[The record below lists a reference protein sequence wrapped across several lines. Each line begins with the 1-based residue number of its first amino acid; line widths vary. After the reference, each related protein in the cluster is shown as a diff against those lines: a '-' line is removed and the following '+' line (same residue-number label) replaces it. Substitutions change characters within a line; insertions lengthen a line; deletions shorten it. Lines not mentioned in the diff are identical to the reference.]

1 MNRVAANVRL
11 GVTYGVGIGGTFA
24 LGSLV
29 TAFVRGAGFLD
40 DYRISLVGLIA
51 FNLLGGAATGAI
63 VGLLLPLA
71 KRSAIGASAV
81 GFVAMLPISLLGMLL
96 VTPPGEWSDVVPLGA
111 PVAAA
116 LLGGLIGPA
125 LRSQL
130 LGE

>member
-11 GVTYGVGIGGTFA
+11 GVIYGLAIGGTFA
-24 LGSLV
+24 LGSLITV
-29 TAFVRGAGFLD
+29 LVRGATFLD
-40 DYRISLVGLIA
+40 DYRISLLGLIA
-51 FNLLGGAATGAI
+51 FNLVGGAGTGAI
-63 VGLLLPLA
+63 AGLLLPLA

-81 GFVAMLPISLLGMLL
+81 GFVAMLPISFIGMLL
-96 VTPPGEWSDVVPLGA
+96 VTPPGEWREVIPLGA
-111 PVAAA
+111 PVGAA